1 MFFSS
6 LKQASKKISDSLALK
21 LVFIVLAYLSYAFP
35 MLYAYFE
42 SVNFIYVNAW
52 DEETYLSFQG
62 ALGALTVPGYWASG
76 AIVYTLQLLGLS
88 GGQINVLFDCLLTPA
103 TFLLLVLV
111 LHRLKVDYGRALIYA
126 TLILF
131 SPILF
136 NFGNPLIAHL
146 TREYGIF
153 GYGWEY
159 YQSALRTPEPQLS
172 YFFVALGIAAFL
184 KTKRLLCLFV
194 FLPLLYFYV
203 GISYAYFL
211 ICGFILFYSRL
222 FNRGQSFW
230 RIGIAGVA
238 GYLAISIGFMFF
250 DLLFLSKDP
259 FILAMPGAY
268 IRSHVPMLPISGV
281 VTLGLLLIQMAIS
294 RRCAIKDSRHVY
306 AQFFIMLSLFLIC
319 NVHVVSGVMLSY
331 KNYIDY
337 SSSLVVGVGIVIFL
351 DFLKCHAIKGARLVC
366 VVVSTSVLY
375 LTFKAYGLD
384 FSTLEYRYFRGLQF
398 NSAEEYKAVSSSPMS
413 IIIQDSDLSAK
424 LPYSVSMMPVPLFSY
439 QYNFPLIAN
448 GCRAVL
454 ERMETVTET
463 LKSYSLDNPTL
474 DVGYFQTAIKA
485 FSGQKYVPLEK
496 QRDFPA
502 NVICRKLPMDG
513 DVRVLGNQ
521 FKDDGWITIKLF

>member
-1 MFFSS
+1 MFFAT
-6 LKQASKKISDSLALK
+6 LKQASEKIPGSLALK
-21 LVFIVLAYLSYAFP
+21 LIFIILAYLSYAFP
-35 MLYAYFE
+35 MMYAYFE
-42 SVNFIYVNAW
+42 SVNFTYVNAW

-62 ALGALTVPGYWASG
+62 ALGSLTVPGYWASG

-103 TFLLLVLV
+103 TFLLLVFV
-111 LHRLKVDYGRALIYA
+111 LHRLKIDYGRALIYA
-126 TLILF
+126 ALVLF

-146 TREYGIF
+146 TREYGVF

-172 YFFVALGIAAFL
+172 YFFVVLGVAAFL

-211 ICGFILFYSRL
+211 VCGFILFHSRL
-222 FNRGQSFW
+222 FNQELNLW
-230 RIGIAGVA
+230 RVGIAAVA
-238 GYLAISIGFMFF
+238 GYLAISFGFVFF
-250 DLLFLSKDP
+250 DFLFLSKDP
-259 FILAMPGAY
+259 FILGMPGAY
-268 IRSHVPMLPISGV
+268 IRRHVPMLPISGLV
-281 VTLGLLLIQMAIS
+281 ILGLLLIQVALFHRYS
-294 RRCAIKDSRHVY
+294 IKDTRHVY
-306 AQFFIMLSLFLIC
+306 AQFFIMLSLFFIG

-337 SSSLVVGVGIVIFL
+337 SSSLVVGVGIIIFL
-351 DFLKCHAIKGARLVC
+351 DFLKCHAIKGARLFC

-375 LTFKAYGLD
+375 LTFKAYGFN
-384 FSTLEYRYFRGLQF
+384 FSELEYRYFRGLQF
-398 NSAEEYKAVSSSPMS
+398 NSAEEYKAASSDPMS
-413 IIIQDSDLSAK
+413 VIIPDSDLSAK

-439 QYNFPLIAN
+439 QYNFPLVAN

-454 ERMETVTET
+454 ERMEAVTEAMKSHSPGNTT
-463 LKSYSLDNPTL
+463 LNVD
-474 DVGYFQTAIKA
+474 YFQAAIKA

-513 DVRVLGNQ
+513 DIKVLGNQ